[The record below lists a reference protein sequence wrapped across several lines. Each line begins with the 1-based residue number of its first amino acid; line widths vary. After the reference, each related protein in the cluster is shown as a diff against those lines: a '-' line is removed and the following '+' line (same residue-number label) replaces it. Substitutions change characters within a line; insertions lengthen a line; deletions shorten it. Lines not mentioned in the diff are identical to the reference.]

1 MARARLV
8 IAMTAT
14 VALLGAAA
22 VARADSVRGQPTV
35 VETDN
40 LAGVT
45 LDQGQWGP
53 QPVRHSLQWDK
64 KGWSLKLEMTE
75 PVGRDVQGRDVQ
87 LGAYYHVTPRLNVG
101 GAVSLGGAPSTPDRS
116 NLPQTQAPRV
126 RLETNFKF

>member
-1 MARARLV
+1 MDRARLV
-8 IAMTAT
+8 IAAAAT

-22 VARADSVRGQPTV
+22 AAHADALRGQPV

-53 QPVRHSLQWDK
+53 QPVHHSLQWDR
-64 KGWSLKLEMTE
+64 KGWTLKLEMTE
-75 PVGRDVQGRDVQ
+75 PVGRDVQARDVQ
-87 LGAYYHVTPRLNVG
+87 IGAYYHITPRLHIG
-101 GAVSLGGAPSTPDRS
+101 GAVAFGDTPAAPDRS